1 MATLHIAPERG
12 SVAALGPVEEACM
25 RAQMHG
31 PHRRTRARTHARMH
45 ACTHARMHAHTHACT
60 RTHSHARARARTH
73 ARTHARTSVD
83 EFVSPEGVHTRAR
96 TWKHTHARTH
106 SSADAPPCARARTH
120 HFHLL
125 LPCRKVFESA
135 QNPLYTDGLVMSEG
149 KSDL

>member
-12 SVAALGPVEEACM
+12 SVAALGPVEEACI

-45 ACTHARMHAHTHACT
+45 ACTHT
-60 RTHSHARARARTH
+60 RTHALARTRTRARARTH
-73 ARTHARTSVD
+73 ARARARTSVD